1 MSGRGTLA
9 FQGMART
16 LSTLGSGKGPLGPQ
30 SWQESPRLSGL
41 ARAPLGSQAWQR
53 PSRLLGIARTLSAFG
68 SNKCPLGT
76 RVWQG
81 PSWLSRFEKGPLGP
95 PGLARALLT
104 LGSGMPSCR
113 LSGLPKTLSALGSRR
128 DPLALGSCR
137 GLSLLLMSGKGPP
150 GSQFWQNLLGSQG
163 LTRARSALG
172 SGKGSSRLSGLA
184 RAIGPNHAVF
194 SHNQFKESSAAS
206 FSYSNSICFDCRLRL
221 GVGCRSRRRSTK
233 ETVTPSDGFWR
244 HFDRGISF
252 LGRGYLCY
260 ALCF

>member
-1 MSGRGTLA
+1 M
-9 FQGMART
+9 
-16 LSTLGSGKGPLGPQ
+16 
-30 SWQESPRLSGL
+30 
-41 ARAPLGSQAWQR
+41 
-53 PSRLLGIARTLSAFG
+53 
-68 SNKCPLGT
+68 
-76 RVWQG
+76 
-81 PSWLSRFEKGPLGP
+81 
-95 PGLARALLT
+95 T
-104 LGSGMPSCR
+104 LGSGMHSSR
-113 LSGLPKTLSALGSRR
+113 LSGLPKTLSALGSGR

-194 SHNQFKESSAAS
+194 SHNQFKESSAVS

-244 HFDRGISF
+244 HFDRLSACEFHFWGGDTFAMLCAFKLKHQAKYFSHLISRNS
-252 LGRGYLCY
+252 LIG
-260 ALCF
+260 